1 MAALSEQ
8 LRAFELPGKVA
19 LAAVLFSLYLAALA
33 VYRLYLHP
41 LAKFPGPKLAA
52 VTSWYEAYYEIA
64 LTGQYWKQIS
74 LLHDQYGMFVRFLPY
89 GCGPGKLVRH
99 KPWLTCLKA
108 PLSVSRRTS
117 SISETRAS
125 STTST
130 LRTCISTRRAGTSA
144 LGVRIPS

>member
-19 LAAVLFSLYLAALA
+19 LAAVLFTLYLAALA

-74 LLHDQYGMFVRFLPY
+74 LLHDQYGMFVVH
-89 GCGPGKLVRH
+89 LVGSCH
-99 KPWLTCLKA
+99 MVAVPASWFDI
-108 PLSVSRRTS
+108 SR
-117 SISETRAS
+117 
-125 STTST
+125 
-130 LRTCISTRRAGTSA
+130 G
-144 LGVRIPS
+144 